1 MVIWKIPFIFVL
13 KFTKN
18 MKNQFQMEFEKG
30 MALVDQKVRA
40 NDPVINFLNK
50 IQVKVDR
57 FDHGLRILPM
67 EMVERYGASILKDS
81 EEYNKYYDPQYDVI
95 LQEWDK
101 HYNGFWK
108 DCVDLLWEYQK
119 PISDSISPMEIYNRM
134 DDMMI
139 RIERRALILN
149 PKSEIIEQKQTRLS
163 GDQKNYLFIRT
174 YWVDDKGQKKRM
186 IARHIGERYTRLERE
201 VADLFHNRGFAVHR
215 EYRSPQGYIYDLVIE
230 REGMKTVVEV
240 KMVNEEIFN
249 NLFLFDELDKRFK
262 EDYPG
267 IP

>member
-1 MVIWKIPFIFVL
+1 MVIWKIPFIFVENL
-13 KFTKN
+13 TV
-18 MKNQFQMEFEKG
+18 MKSPYQIEFEKEMKVIG
-30 MALVDQKVRA
+30 QKARA
-40 NDPVINFLNK
+40 NDPVIGFLS
-50 IQVKVDR
+50 KVSSKVEP
-57 FDHGLRILPM
+57 FEHGLRMLPF
-67 EMVERYGASILKDS
+67 ELVEEFGSQIIQDFKV
-81 EEYNKYYDPQYDVI
+81 YNKYYDPQYDVI

-108 DCVDLLWEYQK
+108 DCVDLLREYQK

-139 RIERRALILN
+139 RIERRALLLN
-149 PKSEIIEQKQTRLS
+149 PRSEIIEQKQTRLS

-267 IP
+267 TP